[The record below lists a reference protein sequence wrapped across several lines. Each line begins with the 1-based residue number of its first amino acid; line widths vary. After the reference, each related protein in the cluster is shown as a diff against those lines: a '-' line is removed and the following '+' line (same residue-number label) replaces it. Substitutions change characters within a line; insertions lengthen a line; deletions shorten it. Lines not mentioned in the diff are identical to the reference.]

1 MEKILVTGAAGQIG
15 SDLVPELRRLYGN
28 DNVIA
33 AGHVTPLPD
42 DIRASGPC
50 ITLDVRSY
58 EDVERVIKEYGI
70 TVIYHL
76 SSLLSVLA
84 EANRPLAYAVNF
96 TGNFN
101 ILEASLS
108 NGVKRVNLPS
118 SIAVFGADAPSLGT
132 PNDVSL
138 NPTSLYGVS
147 KVYGE
152 NMGTYYRHLGLD
164 VRGTRLPGIISWKT
178 EPTAGTTDYAVAIFY
193 GAISE
198 GRYTCYLR
206 PDTALPMMYMP
217 DAIRSL
223 ILLDQADP
231 SRLIHSANFNL
242 TAMSFT
248 PARDRPRDRGAH
260 PRLPDRLRNRPL
272 TPGHRR
278 LLARLHRRLPRTQR
292 MGLETRIRPT
302 HHGRRY
308 ANQPPPQTL
317 LPLPVGATGRSP
329 SLPSAPYPPTPI
341 PPPHQTRQ
349 ATPPAPQP

>member
-15 SDLVPELRRLYGN
+15 SDLVPELRHLYGN

-33 AGHVTPLPD
+33 AGHVTPLPE
-42 DIRASGPC
+42 DIRAAGPC

-58 EDVERVIKEYGI
+58 QDVDRVIKEHGI

-118 SIAVFGADAPSLGT
+118 SIAVFGADAPTLHT

-152 NMGTYYRHLGLD
+152 TMGTYYRNLGLD

-206 PDTALPMMYMP
+206 PDTPLPMMYMP

-248 PARDRPRDRGAH
+248 PAQIASEIEARIPGFQIDYEID
-260 PRLPDRLRNRPL
+260 PL
-272 TPGHRR
+272 
-278 LLARLHRRLPRTQR
+278 
-292 MGLETRIRPT
+292 
-302 HHGRRY
+302 
-308 ANQPPPQTL
+308 
-317 LPLPVGATGRSP
+317 
-329 SLPSAPYPPTPI
+329 
-341 PPPHQTRQ
+341 RQ
-349 ATPPAPQP
+349 AIADSWPDSIDDSPARDEWDWKPEYDLPTMVDDMLTNLRPKLSANLP

>member
-15 SDLVPELRRLYGN
+15 SDLVPELRKLYGN
-28 DNVIA
+28 NNVVA
-33 AGHVTPLPD
+33 AGHVTPLPK

-50 ITLDVRSY
+50 ITLDVRSFK
-58 EDVERVIKEYGI
+58 DVERVIRAHGI
-70 TVIYHL
+70 TVVYHL
-76 SSLLSVLA
+76 SSLLSALA

-101 ILEASLS
+101 VLEASLS

-152 NMGTYYRHLGLD
+152 TMGTYYRYLGLD

-193 GAISE
+193 GAIAE

-231 SRLIHSANFNL
+231 SRLIHSANFNI

-248 PARDRPRDRGAH
+248 PAQIAREIEARIPGFQIDYEID
-260 PRLPDRLRNRPL
+260 PL
-272 TPGHRR
+272 
-278 LLARLHRRLPRTQR
+278 
-292 MGLETRIRPT
+292 
-302 HHGRRY
+302 
-308 ANQPPPQTL
+308 
-317 LPLPVGATGRSP
+317 
-329 SLPSAPYPPTPI
+329 
-341 PPPHQTRQ
+341 RQ
-349 ATPPAPQP
+349 AIADSWPDSIDDSPAREEWDWKPEYDMSAMVDDMLANLRLKLASLSP

>member
-1 MEKILVTGAAGQIG
+1 MGKILVTGAAGQIG
-15 SDLVPELRRLYGN
+15 SDLVPELRQLYGN
-28 DNVIA
+28 DNVVA
-33 AGHVTPLPD
+33 AGHVTPLPE

-58 EDVERVIKEYGI
+58 EDVERVIKEHGI
-70 TVIYHL
+70 TVVYHL

-118 SIAVFGADAPSLGT
+118 SIAVFGADAPSLDT

-248 PARDRPRDRGAH
+248 PAQIASEIEARIPGFQIDYEIDPLRQAIADSWPDSIDDSPARDEWDWKPEYDLPTMVDEMLANLRPK
-260 PRLPDRLRNRPL
+260 
-272 TPGHRR
+272 
-278 LLARLHRRLPRTQR
+278 LA
-292 MGLETRIRPT
+292 
-302 HHGRRY
+302 
-308 ANQPPPQTL
+308 
-317 LPLPVGATGRSP
+317 SP
-329 SLPSAPYPPTPI
+329 SP
-341 PPPHQTRQ
+341 
-349 ATPPAPQP
+349 

>member
-15 SDLVPELRRLYGN
+15 SDLVPELRKIHGN

-33 AGHVTPLPD
+33 AGHVTPLPE

-58 EDVERVIKEYGI
+58 EDMERAIREHGI
-70 TVIYHL
+70 TVVYHL
-76 SSLLSVLA
+76 SSLLSALA
-84 EANRPLAYAVNF
+84 EANRPLTYEVNF

-101 ILEASLS
+101 VLEASLA
-108 NGVKRVNLPS
+108 NAVKRVNLPS
-118 SIAVFGADAPSLGT
+118 SIAVFGAGAPSINT

-152 NMGTYYRHLGLD
+152 TIGAYYRHLGLD

-193 GAISE
+193 GAIKQ

-223 ILLDQADP
+223 ILLDEADS
-231 SRLIHSANFNL
+231 SRLIHSSNFNL
-242 TAMSFT
+242 HAFSFT
-248 PARDRPRDRGAH
+248 PEQIAEEIRARIPGFLIDYEIDPLRQAIADSWPDSIDDTPAREEWDWQPQYDLPTMVDDMLANLRKK
-260 PRLPDRLRNRPL
+260 LPD
-272 TPGHRR
+272 
-278 LLARLHRRLPRTQR
+278 
-292 MGLETRIRPT
+292 
-302 HHGRRY
+302 
-308 ANQPPPQTL
+308 
-317 LPLPVGATGRSP
+317 V
-329 SLPSAPYPPTPI
+329 
-341 PPPHQTRQ
+341 
-349 ATPPAPQP
+349 

>member
-1 MEKILVTGAAGQIG
+1 M
-15 SDLVPELRRLYGN
+15 
-28 DNVIA
+28 
-33 AGHVTPLPD
+33 
-42 DIRASGPC
+42 
-50 ITLDVRSY
+50 
-58 EDVERVIKEYGI
+58 ERVIKEHGI
-70 TVIYHL
+70 TVVYHL

-84 EANRPLAYAVNF
+84 EANRTLAYAVNF

-118 SIAVFGADAPSLGT
+118 SIAVFGADAPSLET

-193 GAISE
+193 DAISE

-231 SRLIHSANFNL
+231 SPPHSL
-242 TAMSFT
+242 RQLQ
-248 PARDRPRDRGAH
+248 PHRHVLHARSDCQRDRGART
-260 PRLPDRLRNRPL
+260 RLSNRLRNRPPA
-272 TPGHRR
+272 PGDRR
-278 LLARLHRRLPRTQR
+278 LVARLHRRLTRTRR
-292 MGLETRIRPT
+292 MGLETRIRPA
-302 HHGRRY
+302 HHGRRH
-308 ANQPPPQTL
+308 ARQPPPQTR
-317 LPLPVGATGRSP
+317 LPVPVGATGRACLISP
-329 SLPSAPYPPTPI
+329 LDTARLDILDQCDGCRRHKSKS
-341 PPPHQTRQ
+341 
-349 ATPPAPQP
+349 

>member
-15 SDLVPELRRLYGN
+15 SDLVPELRKLHGN

-33 AGHVTPLPD
+33 AGHVTPLPE
-42 DIRASGPC
+42 DIRTSGPSM
-50 ITLDVRSY
+50 TLDVRSY
-58 EDVERVIKEYGI
+58 QAVDSAIKEHGI
-70 TVIYHL
+70 TVVYHL
-76 SSLLSVLA
+76 SSLLSALA
-84 EANRPLAYAVNF
+84 EANRPLAYSVNF

-101 ILEASLS
+101 ILEASLA

-118 SIAVFGADAPSLGT
+118 SIAVFGADAPSVDT

-152 NMGTYYRHLGLD
+152 TMGSYYRHLGLD

-193 GAISE
+193 GAIRE

-223 ILLDQADP
+223 ILLDQADG

-242 TAMSFT
+242 HAFSFT
-248 PARDRPRDRGAH
+248 PEEIAREIEARIPGFQMDYEID
-260 PRLPDRLRNRPL
+260 PL
-272 TPGHRR
+272 
-278 LLARLHRRLPRTQR
+278 
-292 MGLETRIRPT
+292 
-302 HHGRRY
+302 
-308 ANQPPPQTL
+308 
-317 LPLPVGATGRSP
+317 
-329 SLPSAPYPPTPI
+329 
-341 PPPHQTRQ
+341 RQ
-349 ATPPAPQP
+349 AIADSWPDSIDDNPARQEWDWKPQYDLPTMVEDMLANLREKLESKSQ

>member
-33 AGHVTPLPD
+33 AGHVTPLPE
-42 DIRASGPC
+42 DIRASGPS

-58 EDVERVIKEYGI
+58 EDVDRTIRNHGI

-76 SSLLSVLA
+76 SSLLSALA
-84 EANRPLAYAVNF
+84 EANRPLAYEVNF

-101 ILEASLS
+101 ILEASLV

-118 SIAVFGADAPSLGT
+118 SIAVFGVDAPSLDT

-152 NMGTYYRHLGLD
+152 TMGTYYRHLGLD

-193 GAISE
+193 GAIKE
-198 GRYTCYLR
+198 NRYTCYLR

-223 ILLDQADP
+223 ILLDQADG

-242 TAMSFT
+242 HAFSFT
-248 PARDRPRDRGAH
+248 PEQIAQEIKGRIPGFEIDYEIDPLRQAIADSWPDSIDDSPAREEWDWKPEYD
-260 PRLPDRLRNRPL
+260 
-272 TPGHRR
+272 
-278 LLARLHRRLPRTQR
+278 
-292 MGLETRIRPT
+292 
-302 HHGRRY
+302 
-308 ANQPPPQTL
+308 
-317 LPLPVGATGRSP
+317 
-329 SLPSAPYPPTPI
+329 LPSMVDDMLANLRAKLTGE
-341 PPPHQTRQ
+341 
-349 ATPPAPQP
+349 